1 MFDSLLTWSLV
12 PLIGLGIF
20 HGINPGMGWLF
31 AVALGFQER
40 SLRAVVAALGPI
52 AIGHALAIGIVT
64 LAVGLLGTF
73 MPTDLLL
80 MASGLVLIGF
90 AAYKIVT
97 RFRHPRWVGM
107 RVTKPELALWSFL
120 MATAHGAGLMLI
132 PVMLRLRGDG
142 VASVAAEGHHG
153 HHAHHAPE
161 ATEPIGAAILAVGVH
176 TAAMLAAALA
186 LAVLVYSLVGVNVL
200 RKAWINLDWIWTGAL
215 VITGTV
221 TLALGFGQLVTS

>member
-20 HGINPGMGWLF
+20 HGINPAMGWLF

-52 AIGHALAIGIVT
+52 AIGHALAIGIVA
-64 LAVGLLGTF
+64 LAVGLLGAF
-73 MPTDLLL
+73 LPAELLL
-80 MASGLVLIGF
+80 LASGAILIAF
-90 AAYKIVT
+90 AAWKIVT

-132 PVMLRLRGDG
+132 PVMLRIRGDG
-142 VASVAAEGHHG
+142 VASVAAEGHHA
-153 HHAHHAPE
+153 HHANHAPE
-161 ATEPIGAAILAVGVH
+161 ATEPIGTAILAVGVH
-176 TAAMLAAALA
+176 TAAMLATAAA
-186 LAVLVYSLVGVNVL
+186 LAVLVYSVVGVNVL
-200 RKAWINLDWIWTGAL
+200 RKAWINLDWIWSGAL
-215 VITGTV
+215 VITGLV
-221 TLALGFGQLVTS
+221 TLAIGIAQVISL